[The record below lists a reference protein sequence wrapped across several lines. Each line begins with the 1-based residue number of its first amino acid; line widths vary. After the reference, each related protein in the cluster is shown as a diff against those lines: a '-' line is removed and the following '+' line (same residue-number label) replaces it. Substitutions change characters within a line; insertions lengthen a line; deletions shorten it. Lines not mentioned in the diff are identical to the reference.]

1 MNKMDYGKFL
11 TRSENVKQVGAYD
24 GGGDG
29 AVGWGRYAC
38 MNEMDYGKFLTRSEM
53 YLEHILGY
61 LVVHFLAFF
70 LCVYL

>member
-1 MNKMDYGKFL
+1 
-11 TRSENVKQVGAYD
+11 
-24 GGGDG
+24 
-29 AVGWGRYAC
+29 